1 MHYNVIMCGRYA
13 LMSDPELLVELLAL
27 ASLPRLNPRYNIA
40 PTQQVPVVRAAAPAP
55 APGKEDSRDESRR
68 RLDFLHWGLIPS
80 WAKDS
85 TIGARMINAR
95 SETAAE
101 KPAFRSA
108 LRRRRCLVPADA
120 FYEWKKLAKG
130 KQPYCIRMRDGRPF
144 AFAGLWER
152 WRHPEGEGE
161 EIEPIE
167 SFTILTTTANAL
179 MKSIHDRM
187 PVIIPR
193 QAYELWLDEE
203 VQDPA
208 KLRDLLGPI
217 SGGLLEAYPVSKRI
231 NSPRNDDAACLEPTE
246 EAADEDAGDPDSASL
261 FS

>member
-1 MHYNVIMCGRYA
+1 MHYNVTMCGRYA
-13 LMSDPELLVELLAL
+13 LMSDPELLVELFAL
-27 ASLPRLNPRYNIA
+27 ASLPRLKPRYNIA
-40 PTQQVPVVRAAAPAP
+40 PTQQAPIIRAA
-55 APGKEDSRDESRR
+55 PGRGDGGDECRR

-80 WAKDS
+80 WAKDP

-95 SETAAE
+95 SETAGE

-108 LRRRRCLVPADA
+108 LRRRRCLIPADA
-120 FYEWKKLAKG
+120 FYEWQKRAGG

-152 WRHPEGEGE
+152 WRPPEGEGE

-193 QAYELWLDEE
+193 EAYELWLDEE
-203 VQDPA
+203 VEDPA
-208 KLRDLLGPI
+208 ELAKLLAPI
-217 SGGLLEAYPVSKRI
+217 SGGLLEAFAISRRI
-231 NSPRNDDAACLEPTE
+231 NSPRNDDPACLEPAE
-246 EAADEDAGDPDSASL
+246 EAEDDGAGAAGDAGL
-261 FS
+261 FP

>member
-1 MHYNVIMCGRYA
+1 MCGRYA
-13 LMSDPELLVELLAL
+13 LMSDPELLVELFAL
-27 ASLPRLNPRYNIA
+27 ASMPRLKPRYNIA

-55 APGKEDSRDESRR
+55 GIGDVAGDEAQR

-80 WAKDS
+80 WAKDP

-95 SETAAE
+95 SETAGE

-120 FYEWKKLAKG
+120 FYEWQKRTGG

-152 WRHPEGEGE
+152 WRPPEGEGE

-167 SFTILTTTANAL
+167 SFAILTTTPNAL
-179 MKSIHDRM
+179 MKKLHDRM

-193 QAYELWLDEE
+193 DAYELWLDEE

-208 KLRDLLGPI
+208 ELEKLISPI
-217 SGGLLEAYPVSKRI
+217 SGGLMEAYPISKRI
-231 NSPRNDDAACLEPTE
+231 NSPRNDDAACLEPAE
-246 EAADEDAGDPDSASL
+246 EAEDDSADDASL
-261 FS
+261 FT

>member
-1 MHYNVIMCGRYA
+1 MCGRYA
-13 LMSDPELLVELLAL
+13 LMSDPELLVELFAL
-27 ASLPRLNPRYNIA
+27 ASMPRLKPRYNIA
-40 PTQQVPVVRAAAPAP
+40 PTQQAPVIR
-55 APGKEDSRDESRR
+55 APGRGDDRDEGQRW
-68 RLDFLHWGLIPS
+68 LDFLHWGLIPS
-80 WAKDS
+80 WAKDP

-95 SETAAE
+95 SETAGE

-120 FYEWKKLAKG
+120 FYEWQKRAGG

-167 SFTILTTTANAL
+167 SFSLLTPTPTAR

-208 KLRDLLGPI
+208 RLEKLFAPI
-217 SGGLLEAYPVSKRI
+217 SGGLMEAYPVSRRV
-231 NSPRNDDAACLEPTE
+231 NSPRNDDAACLEAAE
-246 EAADEDAGDPDSASL
+246 EAEDDGADDPDSTSL

>member
-1 MHYNVIMCGRYA
+1 MCGRYA
-13 LMSDPELLVELLAL
+13 LMSDPELLVELFAL
-27 ASLPRLNPRYNIA
+27 AGLPRLKPRYNIA
-40 PTQQVPVVRAAAPAP
+40 PTQQVPVVRA
-55 APGKEDSRDESRR
+55 PGTAGEGDAGDESRR

-80 WAKDS
+80 WAKDPA
-85 TIGARMINAR
+85 IGARMINAR

-120 FYEWKKLAKG
+120 FYEWQKRAGG

-152 WRHPEGEGE
+152 WVPRGEKDE

-167 SFTILTTTANAL
+167 SFTILTTTPNAL

-193 QAYELWLDEE
+193 EAYDRWLDEE
-203 VQDPA
+203 IQDPA
-208 KLRDLLGPI
+208 KLRDLLKPI
-217 SGGLLEAYPVSKRI
+217 SGGLMEAFPISRRI
-231 NSPRNDDAACLEPTE
+231 NSPRNDDAACLEPAE
-246 EAADEDAGDPDSASL
+246 EVADDDADDPDSASL
-261 FS
+261 FT

>member
-1 MHYNVIMCGRYA
+1 MVHLSVQCRIMCGRYA
-13 LMSDPELLVELLAL
+13 LMSDPELLVELFAL
-27 ASLPRLNPRYNIA
+27 AGLPRLKPRYNIV
-40 PTQQVPVVRAAAPAP
+40 PTQQAPVVRA
-55 APGKEDSRDESRR
+55 PGRGDSRDEGRR

-80 WAKDS
+80 WAKDP

-95 SETAAE
+95 SETAGE

-120 FYEWKKLAKG
+120 FYEWQKRAGG

-152 WRHPEGEGE
+152 WVPRGENDE

-167 SFTILTTTANAL
+167 SFTILTTAPNAL
-179 MKSIHDRM
+179 MKKLHDRM

-193 QAYELWLDEE
+193 EAFELWLDEK
-203 VQDPA
+203 VQDPG

-217 SGGLLEAYPVSKRI
+217 SEDLIEAFAISRRI
-231 NSPRNDDAACLEPTE
+231 NSPRNDDAACLEPAE
-246 EAADEDAGDPDSASL
+246 EAEDAGDPGSANL